1 MTGAVGPARVDA
13 AAHAFV
19 SALDKPVLAPEDRHH
34 LERVLRLRR
43 GDLVTVSDG
52 AGGWRSCT
60 FGPALSPSGP
70 IEQEPSPTPPITVAF
85 GVLKG
90 DRPELVV
97 QKLTEL
103 GVDRVV
109 PMTAARCVVQ
119 WDGERARRHTDRLR
133 RVSREA
139 AMQARRAWLPEVD
152 DVRTF
157 ADVAA
162 WPGAALADASG
173 DPFSLDRPVVLVGPE
188 GGWAPEEAASGLP
201 TVALGPHVLRAE
213 TAAIVAGA
221 LLAARRA
228 GCV

>member
-1 MTGAVGPARVDA
+1 VTVGVGPGRVGA

-19 SALDKPVLAPEDRHH
+19 PTLDKPVLAPEDRHH

-52 AGGWRSCT
+52 AGGWRPCT
-60 FGPALSPSGP
+60 FGTALSPAGP
-70 IEQEPSPTPPITVAF
+70 IEHEPNPTPPITVAF

-90 DRPELVV
+90 ERPELVV

-109 PMTAARCVVQ
+109 PMTTARCVVH
-119 WDGERARRHTDRLR
+119 WEGERARRHTDRLR
-133 RVSREA
+133 RISREA

-152 DVRTF
+152 QVRLF
-157 ADVAA
+157 AEVAT
-162 WPGAALADASG
+162 WKGAALADGDG
-173 DPFSLDRPVVLVGPE
+173 DPVSLDRPVVLVGPE
-188 GGWAPEEAASGLP
+188 GGWAPEETGAGLP
-201 TVALGPHVLRAE
+201 TVMLGPHVLRAE

-221 LLAARRA
+221 LLTARRA

>member
-1 MTGAVGPARVDA
+1 MTGGVGPARVGA

-19 SALDKPVLAPEDRHH
+19 AALDNPVLAPEDRHH

-52 AGGWRSCT
+52 AGGWRPCT
-60 FGPALSPSGP
+60 FGTALAPAGP
-70 IEQEPSPTPPITVAF
+70 IEHEPSPRPTITVAF

-109 PMTAARCVVQ
+109 PMTTAHGVVQ
-119 WDGERARRHTDRLR
+119 WEGERARRHTDRLR

-152 DVRTF
+152 DVRPF
-157 ADVAA
+157 AEVAA
-162 WPGAALADASG
+162 WPGATLADSDGA
-173 DPFSLDRPVVLVGPE
+173 PVSLDRPVVLVGPE
-188 GGWAPEEAASGLP
+188 GGWAPEERAAGLP
-201 TVALGPHVLRAE
+201 SVTLGPHVLRAE

-221 LLAARRA
+221 LLCARRS
-228 GCV
+228 GSV